1 MKINI
6 CILKMKIH
14 TDDMTLCG
22 NKLVEPLKD
31 KYTTD
36 VAEKISKMIGKV
48 HPTSE
53 SESFVY
59 RA

>member
-1 MKINI
+1 MT
-6 CILKMKIH
+6 IH

-48 HPTSE
+48 HPASE